1 VSPDRKYQR
10 RDERKYKRIFVRY
23 GAEQPEH
30 SATAMQLSPSG
41 LFLSTNAAV
50 YTKGSALVVE
60 IKTPSQTCIVRGV
73 VRHAY
78 KVHPDL
84 ARFSR
89 PGMGVE
95 LVDPPPVVKDYLALL

>member
-1 VSPDRKYQR
+1 MSAGRKDNR

-23 GAEQPEH
+23 GAEKPEH
-30 SATAMQLSPSG
+30 NATAMQLSASG
-41 LFLSTNAAV
+41 LFLATNAAV
-50 YTKGSALVVE
+50 YAKGSPIVVE
-60 IKTPSQTCIVRGV
+60 FKTPSQTCLVQGV
-73 VRHAY
+73 VRHSY

-95 LVDPPPVVKDYLALL
+95 LVDPPPVVKDYLLLL